1 MSLKNVSTPEINVR
15 ELEISIEKANFD
27 AAVAK
32 AYKKKVGAIAVP
44 GFRKGKA
51 PKSVIEKMYGSDFF
65 YNDALNEILPE
76 VYEEALKESGLE
88 PISQP
93 EFDFGS
99 FEADEIIVKAKFYV
113 KPEVSVA
120 DYFGFELEK
129 TITPVKDEDVDA
141 EIERRRRANARM
153 VEVTDRAAQNGDTV
167 TIDYCGSIDGV
178 EFAGGKDEGHKL
190 KLGSGSFIPG
200 FEAQIEGHN
209 VDDAFDVNVTFPED
223 YHAEDLKGKA
233 AVFAC
238 KLHKIEFEELPE
250 LDDEFA
256 KDVSEF
262 DTLDEYKADVKA
274 KLTERSNNIANNMLE
289 EKLVDALLTKTTVE
303 VPAVMIEN
311 EIFSELRN
319 FETRLMQQG
328 MNLDIY
334 MQYTGTTIDDLK
346 EQARPQAERQVKTR
360 LALEKIAELE
370 NITVTDEEVEAEY
383 ASLAESS
390 GLEVAKIK
398 EQLLKEDVFYHL
410 TLKKALDLLREKAV
424 ITEKTITE

>member
-15 ELEISIEKANFD
+15 ELEISIEKASFD

-32 AYKKKVGAIAVP
+32 AYKKKVGSLAIP

-51 PKSVIEKMYGSDFF
+51 PKSVIEKMYGADFF

-76 VYEEALKESGLE
+76 VYEEAVKESGLE

-99 FEADEIIVKAKFYV
+99 FEGEEITVKTKFYV
-113 KPEVSVA
+113 KPEVAVA

-129 TITPVKDEDVDA
+129 TITPVKDEDVNA

-274 KLTERSNNIANNMLE
+274 KLTERNNNIANNMLE

-346 EQARPQAERQVKTR
+346 EQARPQSERQVKTR

-370 NITVTDEEVEAEY
+370 KITVTDEEVEAEY

-390 GLEVAKIK
+390 GLEAAKIK

-410 TLKKALDLLREKAV
+410 TLKKALDMLREKAV

>member
-15 ELEISIEKANFD
+15 ELEISIEKASFD

-32 AYKKKVGAIAVP
+32 AYKKKVGSLAIP

-51 PKSVIEKMYGSDFF
+51 PKSVIEKMYGADFF

-76 VYEEALKESGLE
+76 VYEEAVKESGLE

-99 FEADEIIVKAKFYV
+99 FEGEEITVKTKFYV
-113 KPEVSVA
+113 KPEVAVA

-129 TITPVKDEDVDA
+129 TITPVKDEDVNA

-346 EQARPQAERQVKTR
+346 EQARPQSERQVKTR

-370 NITVTDEEVEAEY
+370 KITVTDEEVEAEY

-390 GLEVAKIK
+390 GLEAAKIK

-410 TLKKALDLLREKAV
+410 TLKKALDMLREKAV

>member
-1 MSLKNVSTPEINVR
+1 MSLKNVSTPETNVR

-32 AYKKKVGAIAVP
+32 AYKKKVGSIAVP

-65 YNDALNEILPE
+65 YNDALNAILPE
-76 VYEEALKESGLE
+76 VYEEAVKESGLE

-113 KPEVSVA
+113 KPEVAVS

-129 TITPVKDEDVDA
+129 TITPVKDEDVNA

-274 KLTERSNNIANNMLE
+274 KLTERSNNIATNMLE
-289 EKLVDALLTKTTVE
+289 EKLVDALLAKTTVE
-303 VPAVMIEN
+303 IPPVMIEN
-311 EIFSELRN
+311 EVYSELRN

-390 GLEVAKIK
+390 GLDVAKIK
-398 EQLLKEDVFYHL
+398 EQLLKEDVHYHL